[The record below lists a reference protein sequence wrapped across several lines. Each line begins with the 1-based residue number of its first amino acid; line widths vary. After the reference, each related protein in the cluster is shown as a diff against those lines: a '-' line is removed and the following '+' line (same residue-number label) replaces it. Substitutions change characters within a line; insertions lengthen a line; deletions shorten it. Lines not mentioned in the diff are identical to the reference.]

1 MKNTIQDQIYSQIQA
16 RLARICS
23 SEWDAA
29 PKTKRGKLK
38 RPLQYSET
46 VDRLIELSSQVLSAS
61 DREAEAIS
69 FEVTN
74 GSVQHAFL
82 NA

>member
-23 SEWDAA
+23 SEWEAA

-69 FEVTN
+69 AEVTN

>member
-1 MKNTIQDQIYSQIQA
+1 MKSTIQDQVYSQIQT

-23 SEWDAA
+23 SEWEAA
-29 PKTKRGKLK
+29 HKTKRGKLK
-38 RPLQYSET
+38 RPLQYPAA
-46 VDRLIELSSQVLSAS
+46 VDRLIELSSLVIDAS
-61 DREAEAIS
+61 SSEAEAIS
-69 FEVTN
+69 AEITN

>member
-1 MKNTIQDQIYSQIQA
+1 MKNTIQDQVYTQIQA

-23 SEWDAA
+23 SEWEAA

-46 VDRLIELSSQVLSAS
+46 VDRLIELSSQVLSAN